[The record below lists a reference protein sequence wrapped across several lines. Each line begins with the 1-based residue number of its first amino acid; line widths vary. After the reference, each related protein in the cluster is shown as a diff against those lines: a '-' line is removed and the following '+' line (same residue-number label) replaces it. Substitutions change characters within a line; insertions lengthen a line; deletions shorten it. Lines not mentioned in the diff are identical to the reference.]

1 MTEAS
6 SLYLKQLLSGRDF
19 AKGHPVAGQMAN
31 FAYLVGCQQKKQCLV
46 VDPSWDPLGL
56 AQIARDDGMEI
67 VGIVA
72 THGHPDHVGGAW
84 MGFNV
89 PGVAE
94 LAAELAEVPVHVH
107 ADEADMVKVM
117 TKLGDERLALHQ
129 DGEAITVGELKIDLI
144 HAPGHSPGGLCLL
157 FAGHV
162 ITGDVLFVGGCGRVD
177 LPGSDVSQMRAS
189 LRRLA
194 ELDDA
199 TVLLPGHDYG
209 PAPRNTMGKEKK
221 TNPILSG

>member
-6 SLYLKQLLSGRDF
+6 SLYLKQLLAGRDF
-19 AKGHPVAGQMAN
+19 AVSHPIAGQMAN
-31 FAYLVGCQQKKQCLV
+31 FAYLVGCPKSKQCLV

-56 AQIARDDGMEI
+56 VQIARDDGMEI

-72 THGHPDHVGGAW
+72 THGHPDHVGGEW
-84 MGFNV
+84 MGVNV

-94 LAAELAEVPVHVH
+94 LAAEIEVPVHLH
-107 ADEADMVKVM
+107 ADEVEMVKVM
-117 TKLGDERLALHQ
+117 TKLGDERLTLHQ
-129 DGEAITVGELKIDLI
+129 DGAIITLGDLKIEVL
-144 HAPGHSPGGLCLL
+144 HTPGHSPGSLCLL
-157 FAGHV
+157 VAGHL

-199 TVLLPGHDYG
+199 TVVLPGHDYG
-209 PAPRNTMGKEKK
+209 PAPRNTIGKEKK
-221 TNPILSG
+221 TNPVLR